1 MANTEQNVYS
11 LMKVWGWGQGGHIK
25 SGTGEEEIFGDRQTV
40 RQTERDVIEMDFLCK
55 EVVVVIF

>member
-11 LMKVWGWGQGGHIK
+11 LMKVWGGGQGGHIK
-25 SGTGEEEIFGDRQTV
+25 SGTGEGEIFRDRQTV